1 MDPAFHHYYARRL
14 TLDHDKLWRWA
25 GWMCVSVVAA
35 LTSMG
40 YHFGNIRFAPLAAGF
55 AILAGVCWLD
65 RGQTPVR
72 SDGIH
77 SRANSGVNRASR

>member
-1 MDPAFHHYYARRL
+1 MLDPHYLVERRAMDLSARL
-14 TLDHDKLWRWA
+14 LRWA
-25 GWMCVSVVAA
+25 GWLCVCVVAT
-35 LTSMG
+35 LTSLG

-55 AILAGVCWLD
+55 VILAAVCWLD

-77 SRANSGVNRASR
+77 PGANSRVNRASR

>member
-1 MDPAFHHYYARRL
+1 MDL
-14 TLDHDKLWRWA
+14 SVKMLRWA
-25 GWMCVSVVAA
+25 GWLCVGVVAT

-55 AILAGVCWLD
+55 AILAGVCLVD
-65 RGQTPVR
+65 RGRTPVR

-77 SRANSGVNRASR
+77 PRTDSGVDRASR